1 MPKITREDAKTLV
14 ALQAIASSAQD
25 QITEVGRI
33 VANMLGWTPDDPK
46 ISEFVNG
53 QHILDF
59 YEAGQIE
66 EQS

>member
-1 MPKITREDAKTLV
+1 MPNITRKDALTLV
-14 ALQAIASSAQD
+14 ALQAVASSAQD

-33 VANMLGWTPDDPK
+33 VANMLGWAQDDPR

-59 YEAGQIE
+59 YECGQIE
-66 EQS
+66 EVS